1 MTRRRLVLYLLLNAL
16 VSIVVSGAI
25 LFIYDRAYHKTDC
38 GTGVTIPTL
47 VADDVKIDIVS
58 ISGTGVLASE
68 TVVIQN
74 NGSET
79 VLLTGW
85 TLKDNEGNI
94 YTFPQLSLYPG
105 GTVQVHTGSGKDTA
119 SDLYWQRS
127 SPVWESGILAA
138 LYDTQN
144 IARAFFRVP

>member
-1 MTRRRLVLYLLLNAL
+1 MKRRRLVLYLLLNAL
-16 VSIVVSGAI
+16 VSVFVLGAI

-38 GTGVTIPTL
+38 GTGVTVPTL
-47 VADDVKIDIVS
+47 ASGDIKTDIVS
-58 ISGTGVLASE
+58 ISGAGALASE

-74 NGSET
+74 NGSEAI
-79 VLLTGW
+79 LLTGW
-85 TLKDNEGNI
+85 TLKDSQGNS

-105 GTVQVHTGSGKDTA
+105 GTVHVHSGPGIDKA

-127 SPVWESGILAA
+127 SPVWESGKLAA